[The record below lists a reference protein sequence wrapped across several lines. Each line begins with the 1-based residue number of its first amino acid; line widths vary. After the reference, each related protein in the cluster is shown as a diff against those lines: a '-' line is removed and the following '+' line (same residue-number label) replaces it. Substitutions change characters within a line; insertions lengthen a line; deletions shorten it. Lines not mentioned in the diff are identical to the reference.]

1 MLKKGCMR
9 CVGGREVWPTWL
21 DYSDRERSEQGYD
34 HAEYFKSWKGTW
46 TLTAVSV

>member
-1 MLKKGCMR
+1 MLKKGCMW
-9 CVGGREVWPTWL
+9 CVEGREVWPTWL